1 MNDNP
6 VWIPPRSKLKIK
18 ITHRGFIGEILKNN
32 AYGRK
37 GKETGLGKERS
48 FQWCYL
54 KEMFSRDLQGT
65 LKLIDTSELF
75 TFGKMGLDL
84 HFNI

>member
-48 FQWCYL
+48 FQ
-54 KEMFSRDLQGT
+54 
-65 LKLIDTSELF
+65 
-75 TFGKMGLDL
+75 
-84 HFNI
+84 